1 MGLEFNKDS
10 CNFEQINKQLIQPN
24 KDTVRDSIKEAIDE
38 LNGILQDIAE
48 TIDLK
53 HSPNRINNLLYYS
66 LIMLIDELEY
76 IRTYIEKIEE
86 SIDISVFD
94 TAKKLNDS
102 IVNLIGHRKDI
113 LFKLLETSCKIQ
125 EYLIK
130 WKKLLNDTTKNMD
143 TDGEMDWIKS
153 LSS

>member
-10 CNFEQINKQLIQPN
+10 YNFEQINKQLIQPN